1 MILKFTVK
9 DYDGFCYDHKVTLQ
23 TIEDVAEKIF
33 NILSDVSF
41 VKSVSVS
48 KVLSENA
55 TVRLQ
60 FWGWFTYGDSFDF
73 IYSKLIA
80 L

>member
-9 DYDGFCYDHKVTLQ
+9 DLDGVCYDHKVILQ

-33 NILSDVSF
+33 NMLSDVSF
-41 VKSVSVS
+41 VESVSIY

-55 TVRLQ
+55 TDRLQ
-60 FWGWFTYGDSFDF
+60 FWGCFTYGDSFDF